1 MDRDDAA
8 ETAPREPASPP
19 AEAPVPT
26 SSDLP
31 AAAVLP
37 GASGGTAGALA
48 ALDSVA
54 SNISR
59 LVYDSAL
66 IDAWDRRARGE
77 HGAFTMRL
85 YTPAGQQTVAEVR
98 GRYDADPEFRDT
110 VDRYVREFERLLAGA
125 GRDDE
130 DGTRVRGIIAA
141 ATGKVYV
148 LLAHAA
154 GRLD

>member
-8 ETAPREPASPP
+8 EAEPREPASAS
-19 AEAPVPT
+19 AEAPVSPAEPT
-26 SSDLP
+26 T
-31 AAAVLP
+31 VLP
-37 GASGGTAGALA
+37 GAGGGTAGSLA

-77 HGAFTMRL
+77 SAAFTMRL
-85 YTPAGQQTVAEVR
+85 YTPVGQQTVSEVR
-98 GRYDADPEFRDT
+98 ARYDADPEFRDT
-110 VDRYVREFERLLAGA
+110 VDRYMREFERLLSGA
-125 GRDDE
+125 GRDDA
-130 DGTRVRGIIAA
+130 DGARVRGIIAA